1 MNGFNREE
9 QIRALHSKR
18 KQQTMDKVDEAIKRL
33 TKTARAINF
42 NSVATEAGIS
52 KATLYNHKD
61 IKKRIE
67 FLRNQQEQN
76 HKDSRIKRDENNQNA
91 LNNALKRQI
100 DKLKKRIA
108 ELEQENR
115 ILQIKNNE
123 RLAEY
128 FEHI

>member
-1 MNGFNREE
+1 MSGFNREE

-18 KQQTMDKVDEAIKRL
+18 KQQTMDRVDEAIKRL

-42 NSVATEAGIS
+42 NSVASESGIS

-61 IKKRIE
+61 IKNRIE
-67 FLRNQQEQN
+67 FLRNQREKN

-123 RLAEY
+123 NLSKY
-128 FEHI
+128 FENV